1 VGYLVKHTSEGNV
14 DRFKTRLM
22 VKSYTQTY
30 SMDYEETFALLVK
43 INTIRTLILC
53 AVNFEWDLCQL
64 EVKNFFLHGT

>member
-1 VGYLVKHTSEGNV
+1 VGYLVKYTSEGNV